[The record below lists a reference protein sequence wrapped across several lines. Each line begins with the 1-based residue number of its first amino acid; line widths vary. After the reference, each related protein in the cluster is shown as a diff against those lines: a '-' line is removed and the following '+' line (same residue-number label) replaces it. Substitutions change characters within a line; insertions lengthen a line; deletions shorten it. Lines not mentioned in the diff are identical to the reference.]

1 MCTAL
6 REMSALAAMLMHL
19 TVNHRSAAQA
29 QIANERRTRTPYGT
43 YPTSPQIA
51 SAMARYILRHL
62 TSRAGPR
69 RALRIMDPTLEG
81 GPTLL
86 ELGFQI
92 RSKQSGRRGSI
103 PDVVLIGADQNPLS
117 ASLVATLLSS
127 WDDRDREKSPQF
139 DLRTA
144 DAFETLES
152 GEPIDAISNNPPWG
166 ALTDGATN
174 ARVTPFGPYVGY
186 RDPYIALVSTGLKR
200 LRPGAPFAYVL
211 PFQVLTAPSASR
223 LREELLSKSILDHIV
238 LLPRNAF
245 PRATIK
251 SVLLLGRRLG
261 SRLNRRALRVVKYP
275 MMRKLSDTSLPA
287 VSTTAQRELLT
298 VRGAPWLAIARSGTP
313 VIPHRL
319 TCLLG
324 SVAEVSAG
332 LRPYGR
338 GRGTPKQTART
349 LRERPFTFSTPTA
362 GTTPVLRSGD
372 IRRYGT
378 TASTEYTRIGRWL
391 AYTGEH
397 VKFRQHTRV
406 FVREICGRDGSLVA
420 AVAPSG
426 VIARHGVFDIRPTR
440 LSARIICAL
449 LNSTWV
455 AKYVASSCAGF
466 HKESFGRVT
475 AKDLRTIPI
484 PLSLLDEADA
494 PESRRVQGEVV
505 RLVKCLRGK
514 TSKTAWSRDH
524 RELDALIEACLSDD
538 RVDSHGRGTSHGE

>member
-19 TVNHRSAAQA
+19 TVTRRSAAQP

-43 YPTSPQIA
+43 YPTSPAIA
-51 SAMARYILRHL
+51 SAMARYILAHL
-62 TSRAGPR
+62 TWRGGSR
-69 RALRIMDPTLEG
+69 RALRILDPTLEG

-92 RSKQSGRRGSI
+92 RSKQSGRRGSV
-103 PDVVLIGADQNPLS
+103 PGVVLVGVDQNPLS
-117 ASLVATLLSS
+117 ASLVSTLLHS
-127 WDDRDREKSPQF
+127 WQGRDGEKFPRI

-152 GEPIDAISNNPPWG
+152 GEPLSAISNNPPWG

-211 PFQVLTAPSASR
+211 PFQILTAPSASG
-223 LREELLSKSILDHIV
+223 LREELLSKSSLDHVV

-251 SVLLLGRRLG
+251 SVLLLGRRWG
-261 SRLNRRALRVVKYP
+261 PRLRRGALQVVKYP
-275 MMRKLSDTSLPA
+275 MTRELSDRSLPA
-287 VSTTAQRELLT
+287 VSTTPQRELLD
-298 VRGAPWLAIARSGTP
+298 VRGAPWLAIARSGLP

-332 LRPYGR
+332 LRPYGK
-338 GRGTPKQTART
+338 GRGEPKQTART
-349 LRERPFTFSTPTA
+349 LRERPFTFSIPTA

-372 IRRYGT
+372 IRRYST
-378 TASTEYTRIGRWL
+378 TASKEYTRIGRWL

-397 VKFRQHTRV
+397 VKSCRLKRV

-420 AVAPSG
+420 AVAPLG
-426 VIARHGVFDIRPTR
+426 VLARHGVFDVRPTR
-440 LSARIICAL
+440 LSPHIICAL

-475 AKDLRTIPI
+475 AKDLRRIPI
-484 PLSLLDEADA
+484 PMALLDDADT
-494 PESRRVQGEVV
+494 PQFRRVQGEVV
-505 RLVKCLRGK
+505 RLAKCLRGK
-514 TSKTAWSRDH
+514 TSKTAFSSH
-524 RELDALIEACLSDD
+524 YRELDALIEACFSGDG
-538 RVDSHGRGTSHGE
+538 VDSAEQGISHGE